1 MLNHRAVG
9 YCPHYVMLL
18 VSATA
23 GVVGMTQEH
32 LGIAVALEVPFF
44 IVVTKVCC
52 SSFTVGTGRY
62 LGTYRTYTNTYL
74 GTVGYS
80 LIAGN
85 LSNKKVNNSNYL
97 YK

>member
-1 MLNHRAVG
+1 MSG

-44 IVVTKVCC
+44 IVVTKVGEVPLPSASVHC
-52 SSFTVGTGRY
+52 RY
-62 LGTYRTYTNTYL
+62 RYRIKDSLG
-74 GTVGYS
+74 S
-80 LIAGN
+80 I
-85 LSNKKVNNSNYL
+85 
-97 YK
+97 